1 MSDVEI
7 LARVERRRK
16 WSIAEKAA
24 LIAEVEAE
32 GGKVKRVAQRHR
44 ISESLLYNWRAAW
57 KAAATAAGSSA
68 AVEFVPLGVVG
79 EADPAAPALLPPPE
93 PPSPQRHSDARAG
106 AIEIAL
112 PDGSR
117 VCVDAFVNEQALS
130 RVLRAMKGAA

>member
-16 WSIAEKAA
+16 WRIEEKAA

-32 GGKVKRVAQRHR
+32 GGQVKLVAQRHR

-57 KAAATAAGSSA
+57 KAAAAAGSSA

-79 EADPAAPALLPPPE
+79 EADPAAPALLAPPE

-117 VCVDAFVNEQALS
+117 VCVDAFVNEKALS